1 MFENI
6 FVGNKNGKKIFVSID
21 EFKNLIHDLKNS
33 HLIHPKYNKKVE
45 NLAYFITGFIGCV
58 VGQPGDSAL
67 TRWQKGL
74 KLAPRDLMRGSL
86 AKGVSIG
93 IFTVIFNNL
102 LKKNI
107 FGEN

>member
-1 MFENI
+1 MR
-6 FVGNKNGKKIFVSID
+6 KKFGD
-21 EFKNLIHDLKNS
+21 
-33 HLIHPKYNKKVE
+33 NKKVE